1 MRVLKW
7 AVLAFGTLLM
17 VGLLAVG
24 LGWGAHA
31 LVDWMAPV
39 ATTPVVSSVPGTET
53 PFPTPTLP
61 PMLETP
67 SRPLPAPTSTLAPT
81 STPDQHRE
89 IVQANEGLYDVCRRH
104 CPGRWPVSRV
114 PHELDQ
120 YAHDVAA
127 HNGLS
132 WPRRS
137 QGPRLDP
144 GQELLMLP
152 CPSD

>member
-1 MRVLKW
+1 VQKLKW
-7 AVLAFGTLLM
+7 GVVLFVAL
-17 VGLLAVG
+17 VGLGALAVAM
-24 LGWGAHA
+24 GWGAHA
-31 LVDWMAPV
+31 LVEWTVPV
-39 ATTPVVSSVPGTET
+39 ATAPVVSSVTGT
-53 PFPTPTLP
+53 PRPTPTLP

-81 STPDQHRE
+81 STPDQNSE

-104 CPGRWPVSRV
+104 CPGRWPVNRV
-114 PHELDQ
+114 PHELEQ